1 MNAKEA
7 RKILSNPTLDKMS
20 ECREALRL
28 AVTALRHEEKMERIA
43 DLEATPEKVT
53 LTLED
58 ILYINNEAQVFERLL
73 HHLPD
78 DIVDHIEFICRCEMT
93 DRQETGKHKKP
104 AEGTDWEQIEK
115 ECEA

>member
-7 RKILSNPTLDKMS
+7 RNAIRDLMNFDLMPEQK
-20 ECREALRL
+20 EAFKL
-28 AVTALRHEEKMERIA
+28 ALIALRHEEKMERIA

-58 ILYINNEAQVFERLL
+58 LLYINNEAQVFERLL

-78 DIVDHIEFICRCEMT
+78 SIVDHIGFICDAEMK
-93 DRQETGKHKKP
+93 DRYAKRDKL
-104 AEGTDWEQIEK
+104 EK

>member
-7 RKILSNPTLDKMS
+7 RNAIRDLMNFDLRPEQK
-20 ECREALRL
+20 EAFKL
-28 AVTALRHEEKMERIA
+28 AIIALRHEEKMERIA

-78 DIVDHIEFICRCEMT
+78 SIVDHIGFICDAEMK
-93 DRQETGKHKKP
+93 DRYARRDKL
-104 AEGTDWEQIEK
+104 EK

>member
-1 MNAKEA
+1 MNAREA
-7 RKILSNPTLDKMS
+7 RKIISGPDIRSLDP
-20 ECREALRL
+20 EQAREALRF
-28 AVTALRHEEKMERIA
+28 ACVALRHEEKMERIA

-78 DIVDHIEFICRCEMT
+78 SIVDHIGFICDAEMK
-93 DRQETGKHKKP
+93 DRYARRDK
-104 AEGTDWEQIEK
+104 IEK

>member
-7 RKILSNPTLDKMS
+7 RNLLRDLMNIDLKDEYK
-20 ECREALRL
+20 EAFRL
-28 AVTALRHEEKMERIA
+28 ALIALRHEEKMERIA

-53 LTLED
+53 LTLRD
-58 ILYINNEAQVFERLL
+58 ILYIRSEAQVFEHLL

-78 DIVDHIEFICRCEMT
+78 DIVDHIGFICDAEMK
-93 DRQETGKHKKP
+93 DRYARRDKL
-104 AEGTDWEQIEK
+104 EK

>member
-7 RKILSNPTLDKMS
+7 RNAIRDLMNFDLMPEQK
-20 ECREALRL
+20 EAFKL
-28 AVTALRHEEKMERIA
+28 ALIALRHEEKMERIA

-78 DIVDHIEFICRCEMT
+78 SIVDHIGFICDAEMK
-93 DRQETGKHKKP
+93 DRYARRDK
-104 AEGTDWEQIEK
+104 IEK

>member
-7 RKILSNPTLDKMS
+7 RNVIRDLMNIDLKPEYK
-20 ECREALRL
+20 EAFKL
-28 AVTALRHEEKMERIA
+28 ALIALRHEEKMERIA

-53 LTLED
+53 LTVED
-58 ILYINNEAQVFERLL
+58 LLYIKVQTDTIERLL

-78 DIVDHIEFICRCEMT
+78 NTVDHIGFICDAEMK
-93 DRQETGKHKKP
+93 DRYARREKM
-104 AEGTDWEQIEK
+104 EK

>member
-7 RKILSNPTLDKMS
+7 RNIIRDLMNIDLKDEYK
-20 ECREALRL
+20 EAFRL
-28 AVTALRHEEKMERIA
+28 ALIALRHEEKMERIA

-58 ILYINNEAQVFERLL
+58 LLYFQVQSDTIEHLL

-78 DIVDHIEFICRCEMT
+78 SIVDHIGFICDAEMK
-93 DRQETGKHKKP
+93 DRYDRRDKL
-104 AEGTDWEQIEK
+104 EK

>member
-7 RKILSNPTLDKMS
+7 RRRLVRLRQIIEPTLSKDF
-20 ECREALRL
+20 CEALT
-28 AVTALRHEEKMERIA
+28 TANIALCHEQKMERIA

-78 DIVDHIEFICRCEMT
+78 SIVDHIGFICDAEMK
-93 DRQETGKHKKP
+93 DRYARREKM
-104 AEGTDWEQIEK
+104 EK

>member
-7 RKILSNPTLDKMS
+7 RKLISKIALPVFVKP
-20 ECREALRL
+20 EYKEALRL
-28 AVTALRHEEKMERIA
+28 ACTALRHEEVMERIA
-43 DLEATPEKVT
+43 DLEAQEEAK

-58 ILYINNEAQVFERLL
+58 LLYIKMQTETLEHLL

-78 DIVDHIEFICRCEMT
+78 NIVDHIAFICDSEMK
-93 DRQETGKHKKP
+93 DRYARREKM
-104 AEGTDWEQIEK
+104 EK